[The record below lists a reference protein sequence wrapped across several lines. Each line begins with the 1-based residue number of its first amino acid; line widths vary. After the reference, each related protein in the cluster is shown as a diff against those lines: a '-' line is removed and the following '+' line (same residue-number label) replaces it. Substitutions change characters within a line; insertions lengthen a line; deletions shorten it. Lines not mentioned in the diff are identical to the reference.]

1 MKAHTVK
8 CYEIKI
14 ACRFMFFFTL
24 IFSETKDNLFDL
36 LGRPTDLAV
45 SNGAGCNRDKSDIS
59 ISSRPPNIP
68 LIHASAK
75 AVVNLTSKLKNIED
89 IFLSVIS
96 LLIQLFSPSTSIN
109 VIFLNIY

>member
-1 MKAHTVK
+1 
-8 CYEIKI
+8 
-14 ACRFMFFFTL
+14 MFFFTL

-45 SNGAGCNRDKSDIS
+45 SNGAVCNRDKSDIS

-89 IFLSVIS
+89 IFFERHQFVNSVVFPIYIHKCHLS
-96 LLIQLFSPSTSIN
+96 
-109 VIFLNIY
+109 

>member
-1 MKAHTVK
+1 
-8 CYEIKI
+8 
-14 ACRFMFFFTL
+14 MFFF

-45 SNGAGCNRDKSDIS
+45 SNGAGCSRDKSDIS

-75 AVVNLTSKLKNIED
+75 AVVNLASKLKNTED
-89 IFLSVIS
+89 IFLFVIN
-96 LLIQLFSPSTSIN
+96 LLIQFFSPSTS
-109 VIFLNIY
+109 VHVVVLNIY